1 MTTLNNTP
9 LLKKLC
15 NKGDQI
21 NIINGRLS
29 LLPLSKKEIP
39 PSWLKQNENILIS
52 EIAELFSIDIY
63 IYDRY
68 STGFY
73 GKHKSE
79 GVTLQFF
86 NLATG
91 QEAFMIFNAQLLR
104 ARSTSKHKAGERL
117 PKGQFRVSKNM
128 GFYKWWLTTKLKQP
142 PRLSS
147 FHCYMGNLKQLFFTA
162 DIDRKGQVIDKK
174 TALLNIRHKDI
185 VASIQ
190 GLNKNNSHTVS
201 IQNTD
206 NTHTAITY
214 KESTASPEYKGAQ
227 VDITT
232 GKNNHGKR
240 LYGSEV
246 ISNTL
251 HIDKQIVNPKE
262 QSHEEWLNSWDNA

>member
-29 LLPLSKKEIP
+29 LLPLSKKEVP
-39 PSWLKQNENILIS
+39 QSWLKQNENILIS
-52 EIAELFSIDIY
+52 EIAELFSIDVY
-63 IYDRY
+63 TYNCY

-79 GVTLQFF
+79 GVTLQFL

-91 QEAFMIFNAQLLR
+91 EEAFMIFNAHLLR
-104 ARSTSKHKAGERL
+104 TRSTSKHKAGELL

-128 GFYKWWLTTKLKQP
+128 RFYKWWLSTKLKQP

-147 FHCYMGNLKQLFFTA
+147 FHSYMGNLKQLFYTA
-162 DIDRKGQVIDKK
+162 NVDRKGQILDKK
-174 TALLNIRHKDI
+174 TALLNIRHQDI
-185 VASIQ
+185 IASIQ
-190 GLNKNNSHTVS
+190 GLNDGNLHTEN
-201 IQNTD
+201 IQDTD
-206 NTHTAITY
+206 NRHTTITY
-214 KESTASPEYKGAQ
+214 KENVVGFEYQDVQANL
-227 VDITT
+227 TT
-232 GKNNHGKR
+232 CENNHGKR
-240 LYGSEV
+240 LNGSEV

-251 HIDKQIVNPKE
+251 LIDKQIVNPKE